1 MRTAQHWTNDARL
14 CLVYAGTGSQ
24 LEHDVLLNLFSQCQS
39 DALESAAKIADNLQS
54 QLDVR
59 AQLRAMKYY
68 EDCSAIQYVD
78 SLITALDPPC
88 EHGSYSCEYA
98 NGEMTQT
105 CNRCKATRKLGDWK
119 KPEVANEKE
128 TR

>member
-54 QLDVR
+54 QLVAD
-59 AQLRAMKYY
+59 
-68 EDCSAIQYVD
+68 
-78 SLITALDPPC
+78 T
-88 EHGSYSCEYA
+88 
-98 NGEMTQT
+98 
-105 CNRCKATRKLGDWK
+105 TRTL
-119 KPEVANEKE
+119 KPKEPTNEQA
-128 TR
+128 